1 MFVREGEEH
10 PCSDFPE
17 PFVQDG
23 LLKPGFEIFHDC
35 HTLDE
40 APHLTKTKT
49 TEILDDQ
56 ALWTLFNE
64 SRPMENETVM
74 TTLALQDEGFD
85 PTRLI
90 SPAST
95 LEEIENGWVKTY
107 QWVNAKG
114 IEFKMSTG
122 EGPKFYETRPKA

>member
-1 MFVREGEEH
+1 M
-10 PCSDFPE
+10 
-17 PFVQDG
+17 
-23 LLKPGFEIFHDC
+23 
-35 HTLDE
+35 DE

-49 TEILDDQ
+49 AEILDNQ

-95 LEEIENGWVKTY
+95 LEEVENGWVKTY

-114 IEFKMSTG
+114 MEFKMSTG
-122 EGPKFYETRPKA
+122 